1 MTTPLKTNKDA
12 LYEIL
17 QSAVA
22 EDEALRQQFNM
33 GDKFRFIR
41 DQLLA
46 LQASVG
52 AELALIHDDVNH
64 TAPVVVAEDE
74 VVVYVYLFNAQGVL
88 VPTWRKMVQ
97 ASVLYEYSVNRP
109 IYTDES
115 DIQAVIRTKSNKQ
128 QHAYLAVAVKKE
140 NIYPLAD
147 GSLKDAM
154 GNTLIKVKEGSLL
167 FNRILAFKHNE
178 NEYRVNEMG
187 ELIKV

>member
-1 MTTPLKTNKDA
+1 MTTPLKTSKDA

-17 QSAVA
+17 QTAVA
-22 EDEALRQQFNM
+22 EDEALRQKFNM

-41 DQLLA
+41 EQLLA

-52 AELALIHDDVNH
+52 AELALIKDEINH
-64 TAPVVVAEDE
+64 SAPVALAEDE
-74 VVVYVYLFNAQGVL
+74 LIVYVYLFNAQGVL

-97 ASVLYEYSVNRP
+97 SSVLYEYSVNRP

-115 DIQAVIRTKSNKQ
+115 AIQAVIRTKSNKQ

-140 NIYPLAD
+140 NIYPMAD
-147 GSLKDAM
+147 AALKDAM
-154 GNTLIKVKEGSLL
+154 GNTLIKVKEGSLH
-167 FNRILAFKHNE
+167 FNRILFFKHNE
-178 NEYRVNEMG
+178 SEYRVNDLG